1 MGSSEGIGSVAAVA
15 ADVVCALDSA
25 GFSDVDERRLDLL
38 DTDALL
44 LFMLPK
50 PLNSGTSASNFGL
63 ASFGASMVFE
73 SRVGVAVIGEAA
85 RMALEVGWLRGRLK
99 GEGTACGLSGEM
111 DRVARARS
119 EGSVY

>member
-1 MGSSEGIGSVAAVA
+1 MAAGA

-25 GFSDVDERRLDLL
+25 GFSDVDERKLDLL

-50 PLNSGTSASNFGL
+50 PLNSGTSASNLGL

-73 SRVGVAVIGEAA
+73 SRVGVAVIGGEA
-85 RMALEVGWLRGRLK
+85 RMALDDGWLRGRLN
-99 GEGTACGLSGEM
+99 GEGTACGLSGEI

-119 EGSVY
+119 AESVY